1 MRILSVIEGK
11 SAIGI
16 EIPNS
21 DRETVVLGDVLRSD
35 KARNDPN
42 PMLTGVGKDVEGHF
56 VTADLTKDAPTCW
69 WLAPPAPA
77 SRASSTP
84 CSPP

>member
-16 EIPNS
+16 EIPNA

-56 VTADLTKDAPTCW
+56 VTADLTKMPHLW
-69 WLAPPAPA
+69 WQAPPVPA
-77 SRASSTP
+77 SPVSSTP
-84 CSPP
+84 C